1 MVVKTTKKQAVA
13 AATSVAAQRWPHL
26 LNETIS
32 TVVDPHLARP
42 ETRACARNLI
52 TALLAPLT
60 RKNCWTLAEHTGH
73 RSPYRMQHLLN
84 RARLDEQALAAALR
98 GYLTT
103 RLGHQGVVLV
113 VDETDDVKKGTST
126 VGVARQYS
134 GTAGRIENCQV
145 AVYLAYTTPQAHA
158 LIDQRLYLPRAWTD
172 DPARLQKAGVP
183 ANVDFATKPELAR
196 QMIAAALEHT
206 PDAWVAADE
215 VYGRNPDLRTFLE
228 ESRIGYVM
236 AIAATDRLSIPRGAV
251 ALKELAVLLPETAW
265 QKRSA
270 GAGAKGERF
279 YDWALIDDLT
289 DEDGVRWVLMRRGRT
304 TGELAVYRCYA
315 PEPVSLARLVAGGGV
330 LPTGQGSGRVGRA
343 PGADVDL
350 LAAVEFAGDGPLRVR
365 GPVPLGR
372 ARAGAGPGMVGG
384 VDLQRDR
391 SFAERPVRFRS
402 GCGACAGVVG
412 VQTLPPGT
420 GQVLPLPQTGSPR
433 IMTNRIYNWSINR
446 QFGLTIDK
454 SQ

>member
-172 DPARLQKAGVP
+172 DPARLQKAGIP

-315 PEPVSLARLVAGGGV
+315 PEPVSLARLVAVAGRRWRV
-330 LPTGQGSGRVGRA
+330 EESFQQGKGLAGSDEHQVRTWTSWQRWS
-343 PGADVDL
+343 L
-350 LAAVEFAGDGPLRVR
+350 LAMVAYAFVALCRLAELGR
-365 GPVPLGR
+365 GPVPEWLVALTCNEIVRLLNALFASVPDVEHVLAWSVFRRSHQAR
-372 ARAGAGPGMVGG
+372 ARSCHY
-384 VDLQRDR
+384 R
-391 SFAERPVRFRS
+391 
-402 GCGACAGVVG
+402 
-412 VQTLPPGT
+412 
-420 GQVLPLPQTGSPR
+420 
-433 IMTNRIYNWSINR
+433 R
-446 QFGLTIDK
+446 QAARE
-454 SQ
+454 S